1 MLIPVPHRRQHSSS
15 DCLGACAYMV
25 LEHLAQHPIY
35 DDLLKVLDI
44 GPIGAPRRNIV
55 RLGSRNISVV
65 YREATVAILLDLLQQ
80 GLPVIVFVDT
90 GELPYW
96 SSATNHA
103 VVGADAEQLLVN
115 DPAYPEAPIAVSIGD
130 FELAWLNCEYMCA
143 VIRTIQKPY

>member
-1 MLIPVPHRRQHSSS
+1 MLIPVPHHRQHSSS

-25 LEHLAQHPIY
+25 LEYLAQHPIY

-55 RLGSRNISVV
+55 RLTSRNISVV
-65 YREATVAILLDLLQQ
+65 YREATVAILLDLVQH
-80 GLPVIVFVDT
+80 GVPVIVFVDT

-103 VVGADAEQLLVN
+103 IVVVGADAEQLLVN
-115 DPAYPEAPIAVSIGD
+115 DPAYPEAPIAVAVGD
-130 FELAWLNCEYMCA
+130 FELTWLNSEYMCA
-143 VIRTIQKPY
+143 IIRTI

>member
-1 MLIPVPHRRQHSSS
+1 
-15 DCLGACAYMV
+15 MV
-25 LEHLAQHPIY
+25 LEYLAQHPIY

-55 RLGSRNISVV
+55 RLASSSVSV
-65 YREATVAILLDLLQQ
+65 IYREATTAILLDLLQQ

-103 VVGADAEQLLVN
+103 VVVVGTDAEHLLVN
-115 DPAYPEAPIAVSIGD
+115 DPAYSEAPIAVSIDD

-143 VIRTIQKPY
+143 VIRII

>member
-1 MLIPVPHRRQHSSS
+1 MLIPVPHRRQRSSS

-44 GPIGAPRRNIV
+44 GPIGAPRRNVV
-55 RLGSRNISVV
+55 RLASRSISVV
-65 YREATVAILLDLLQQ
+65 YRAATVATLLDLLQQ
-80 GLPVIVFVDT
+80 GLPVIASFAPS
-90 GELPYW
+90 ELPYW

-103 VVGADAEQLLVN
+103 VVVVGTDAEQSFVN

-130 FELAWLNCEYMCA
+130 FELAWLNCDYMCA
-143 VIRTIQKPY
+143 VIRTI

>member
-1 MLIPVPHRRQHSSS
+1 
-15 DCLGACAYMV
+15 MV
-25 LEHLAQHPIY
+25 LEYFEQHPIY

-55 RLGSRNISVV
+55 RLAGRKISVV

-96 SSATNHA
+96 SSASNHA
-103 VVGADAEQLLVN
+103 VVVVGADAERLLVN
-115 DPAYPEAPIAVSIGD
+115 DPAYTEAPIAISTGD
-130 FELAWLNCEYMCA
+130 FELAWLNGDYMCA
-143 VIRTIQKPY
+143 VISTI